1 MNTIESRKAVMSHV
15 QAGIKER
22 LGNSAY
28 TAHKEII
35 EALAYACTFHTP
47 RRFSTIEMTG
57 ERWQDLAS
65 TLTIAELAN
74 VQNAL
79 HRFVPGKNRLFFI
92 LACYARI
99 YGNRKTCPTYHA
111 NFQERHY
118 TRAELASCIT
128 KIEDFNDEDL

>member
-1 MNTIESRKAVMSHV
+1 MQYV

-22 LGNSAY
+22 LGTGAY
-28 TAHKEII
+28 KAHEEII
-35 EALAYACTFHTP
+35 EALSYACTFHNT
-47 RRFSTIEMTG
+47 RRFSQIEMTG
-57 ERWQDLAS
+57 ECWQDLAN

-79 HRFVPGKNRLFFI
+79 HRFVPGKNRLFYI

-99 YGNRKTCPTYHA
+99 YGSRKTCSSYHA

-118 TRAELASCIT
+118 TKAELAQQIT
-128 KIEDFNDEDL
+128 NIEDFNDEDL

>member
-1 MNTIESRKAVMSHV
+1 MQYV

-22 LGNSAY
+22 LGTDAY
-28 TAHKEII
+28 KAHEEII
-35 EALAYACTFHTP
+35 EALSYACTFHNP
-47 RRFSTIEMTG
+47 RRFSQIEMKN
-57 ERWQDLAS
+57 EDWQDLAN

-99 YGNRKTCPTYHA
+99 YGGRTSSYSSGDYYKP
-111 NFQERHY
+111 NFQQRRY
-118 TRAELASCIT
+118 TKAELRSMKI
-128 KIEDFNDEDL
+128 KIEDFNEEDL